1 MKVAVVIL
9 NWNGKDLLEKF
20 LPSVVLNSDSNT
32 ATIYLADNASD
43 DDSVSFVQENYP
55 SVKII
60 QNTKNL
66 GYAGG
71 YNEALKEVKEPL
83 FCLLN
88 SDVEVTEN
96 WLNPIVELFDKE
108 PNTAI
113 IQPKILDYKKK
124 TKFEYAGAAGGY
136 IDKFAYPFCRGRIF
150 DTMEQDK
157 GQYNDICS
165 IFWASGACLFIKR
178 EVFFGLNGLDT
189 DYFAHQEE
197 IDLCW
202 RAKNLGYTIKYN
214 GFSTVF
220 HIGGATLHQ
229 SNPKKTFLNFRNS
242 LFNLV
247 KNAPSEGLYK
257 LLFIRLV
264 LDGVAGV
271 KFFLSLKPMHTFA
284 ILKAHFSFYYNAR
297 KIVKKRG
304 LIPNK
309 IPKYYLVKS
318 IVFQYYLWNRK
329 KFYEL
334 KFNK

>member
-1 MKVAVVIL
+1 LKVAVVIL

-20 LPSVVLNSDSNT
+20 LPSVVLNSDSNI

-43 DDSVSFVQENYP
+43 DDSVPFVQENYP

-96 WLNPIVELFDKE
+96 WLKPIVELFDKE

-113 IQPKILDYKKK
+113 IQPKILDYKEKL
-124 TKFEYAGAAGGY
+124 KFEYAGAAGGF
-136 IDKFAYPFCRGRIF
+136 IDKYAYPFCRGRVF
-150 DTMEQDK
+150 DTMEQDN

-165 IFWASGACLFIKR
+165 IFWASGACFFIRR

-220 HIGGATLHQ
+220 HIGGATLDQ

-242 LFNLV
+242 LFNLL
-247 KNAPSEGLYK
+247 KNTPSEGLYK

-297 KIVKKRG
+297 KIAKKRG

-309 IPKYYLVKS
+309 ITKYYLVKP

-329 KFYEL
+329 KFHEL